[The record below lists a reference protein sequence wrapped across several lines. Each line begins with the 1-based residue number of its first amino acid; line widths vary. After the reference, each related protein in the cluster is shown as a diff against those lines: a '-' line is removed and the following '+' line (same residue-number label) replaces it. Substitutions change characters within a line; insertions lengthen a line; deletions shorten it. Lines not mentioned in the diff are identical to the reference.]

1 MKTTNWEVARPE
13 GAKILSMEALQKTE
27 VFNKTN
33 SGFAIGAIIEIA
45 PNAAET
51 VISRK
56 ITVKGKSVDSVQV
69 LVAVDGTPQYVAVS
83 RFLGHLAVLDLDDEL
98 AKKLQDPAYTTMRK
112 AGAAA
117 TLYERV
123 VALQGATLKCAK
135 RLPTQYIPYGAAT
148 PRARVLTLY
157 EDVEQ

>member
-1 MKTTNWEVARPE
+1 MKTTNWKIARPE
-13 GAKILSMEALQKTE
+13 GATLLTQEALQKKE
-27 VFNKTN
+27 VFSGTN
-33 SGFAIGAIIEIA
+33 SGFAINSIVEIA

-56 ITVKGKSVDSVQV
+56 ITVRGNSVDSVQI
-69 LVAVDGTPQYVAVS
+69 LCAVDGTPQYVAVS
-83 RFLGHLAVLDLDDEL
+83 RFLGHLAVLDLDGSL
-98 AKKLQDPAYTTMRK
+98 AKLLQTPTYATMRK
-112 AGAAA
+112 AGAAT

-123 VALQGATLKCAK
+123 VALQGATLKCSK